1 MFGFLPSGQ
10 KPADLVH
17 NGGCTCEE
25 SSLGGAS
32 FAPMA
37 PTAED
42 EISEISKG
50 PWSPGE
56 AEGVV
61 LGNI

>member
-10 KPADLVH
+10 ILADLIH
-17 NGGCTCEE
+17 NGGCRCEE
-25 SSLGGAS
+25 SSLGGA
-32 FAPMA
+32 APTA

-42 EISEISKG
+42 EISEISEG
-50 PWSPGE
+50 PQSPGE